1 MQRQCKQQ
9 KANINTNLKTVVKQN
24 TCVVVRM
31 LWASTI
37 SLCSELCCCC
47 STPTSLCSL
56 AAASSCVNSTTL
68 MQYKKCF
75 LGYFCC
81 TAAEN

>member
-1 MQRQCKQQ
+1 MIIGSLT
-9 KANINTNLKTVVKQN
+9 KAVVKQN

-37 SLCSELCCCC
+37 RSCSVLSCCC

-81 TAAEN
+81 AAAEN